1 MSNIYYLNIYYNNIL
16 MLVFND
22 YYNIFKETHKSELN
36 IFVHLLTIFCGFFG
50 VLSLLPFN
58 YLFSVLYLVHL
69 RNILPKHIFN
79 KTCLYVTFFTV
90 LSNLYIIS
98 NLQIFYLLLFSFITQ
113 EASHFITYE
122 KTMASTYF
130 TFNSVSLNQYLI
142 HSYLLL
148 PLIINHTY
156 NKYFYSLFSSNN
168 VIFIN
173 LPSTLNNHINLL
185 ENYILSLNPSKS
197 VTTHIWYKDLDITY
211 KSAFLHIIKNNAIF
225 EELYKMYNKDTYII
239 ENIVNMD
246 EIYVSSFTDNVSS
259 DKVFYSHHIDGP
271 FGLLPGVIVNRTIIS
286 ISSNDYINTNFP
298 ITNKKYTLTKGQC
311 VSFDF
316 NRTIHYIDKNENRSM
331 PKYRIVLKGHYLIYP
346 KKLKYYAK
354 IYGYLNIIY
363 DKIARKLFLYTIK
376 PNDTSSNFMCKII
389 LGVTNNWYLM
399 EKYIGMNNLSYM
411 SLVVYLSYYF
421 DNYVIFL
428 MYTSL
433 MYSYGSYNLRCNLYF
448 YLCCINFLY
457 IALNYFKLI

>member
-22 YYNIFKETHKSELN
+22 YYDIFKETHKSELN

-58 YLFSVLYLVHL
+58 YIFSVSYLVNL
-69 RNILPKHIFN
+69 KNILPRPIFY
-79 KTCLYVTFFTV
+79 KTCLYVAFFIV
-90 LSNLYIIS
+90 LSNIYIIS
-98 NLQIFYLLLFSFITQ
+98 NLQIFYLLLFAFITQ
-113 EASHFITYE
+113 EASHLITYE
-122 KTMASTYF
+122 KTMTSTYF
-130 TFNSVSLNQYLI
+130 TFDSDTLNQYLI

-156 NKYFYSLFSSNN
+156 NKYFYSLFSNNN
-168 VIFIN
+168 VSFID
-173 LPSTLNNHINLL
+173 LPESLNNHINLL
-185 ENYILSLNPSKS
+185 ENYIVSLNPSKS
-197 VTTHIWYKDLDITY
+197 ITTHIWYKDLDLTY

-225 EELYKMYNKDTYII
+225 EELHKIYNKNIYTI
-239 ENIVNMD
+239 ENIVDMD
-246 EIYVSSFTDNVSS
+246 EIYVSSFADTISS

-286 ISSNDYINTNFP
+286 ISSNEYINTNFP
-298 ITNKKYTLTKGQC
+298 ITNKKYTLTKGEC

-354 IYGYLNIIY
+354 IYGCLNIIY

-376 PNDTSSNFMCKII
+376 PNDTSSNFMCKFI
-389 LGVTNNWYLM
+389 LYVTNNWYLM
-399 EKYIGMNNLSYM
+399 EKYIGMNNLSY
-411 SLVVYLSYYF
+411 LYIIVFISYYF
-421 DNYVIFL
+421 NNYIIFL
-428 MYTSL
+428 MYSFL
-433 MYSYGSYNLRCNLYF
+433 MYMHGSYNLKCNLYF
-448 YLCCINFLY
+448 YLCCMNFLY
-457 IALNYFKLI
+457 IVLNYLKLI